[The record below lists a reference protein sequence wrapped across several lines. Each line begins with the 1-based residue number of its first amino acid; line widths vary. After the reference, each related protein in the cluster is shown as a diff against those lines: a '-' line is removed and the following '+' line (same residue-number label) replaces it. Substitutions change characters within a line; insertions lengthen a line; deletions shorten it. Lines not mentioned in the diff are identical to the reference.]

1 MVQYNVTS
9 NFQASTV
16 IADHAMQLRRDADD
30 ILRQREIDLD
40 RDAAAPSKDVTT
52 TTEEKQVTISRRFK
66 EKVVQPILKRH
77 FGRDEFLGRINEI
90 VYFLPFSRVS
100 FRLTQ
105 FYWSDASNASLPC
118 VMFTTE
124 QQFSWLWRLKN
135 VMQEGRTIFDESLVI
150 LDSSKIFLSMK
161 TE

>member
-1 MVQYNVTS
+1 MACSSNSSLSYKSVKNNDTKGNLQFLAAASHVWIETAVPDLRMVQYNVTS

-105 FYWSDASNASLPC
+105 
-118 VMFTTE
+118 VMR
-124 QQFSWLWRLKN
+124 QY
-135 VMQEGRTIFDESLVI
+135 GA
-150 LDSSKIFLSMK
+150 
-161 TE
+161 

>member
-40 RDAAAPSKDVTT
+40 RDAAAPSKDVTTT

-105 FYWSDASNASLPC
+105 FFGLTQVMRHLLASCSQNSNFHGFDA
-118 VMFTTE
+118 
-124 QQFSWLWRLKN
+124 
-135 VMQEGRTIFDESLVI
+135 
-150 LDSSKIFLSMK
+150 
-161 TE
+161 